1 MAYFAQ
7 RGYWAFSEVETMTER
22 TCAACDGNLDENSIA
37 VKIGRRTVEV
47 CCEECA
53 QKLNE
58 AQLAPS
64 LDRKSGTSLSKA

>member
-1 MAYFAQ
+1 
-7 RGYWAFSEVETMTER
+7 MTER
-22 TCAACDGNLDENSIA
+22 TCVACDCNLDENSIA

-47 CCEECA
+47 CCEECV

-58 AQLAPS
+58 AQLTPS